1 MLVYNSDDTH
11 NVSGDASLLVHVDQL
26 PDYADITYM
35 TYRLDNLHGSPYA
48 VWEDAGQPVQPSGSL
63 LQAMRDRQVERFSFC
78 SHSLT
83 RFNMH
88 VQ

>member
-63 LQAMRDRQVERFSFC
+63 LQAMRDRQVERFFI
-78 SHSLT
+78 LFT
-83 RFNMH
+83 QFNKI
-88 VQ
+88 